1 MKTFGA
7 GFIAGIVTFILVENG
22 GLGGVLG
29 AIIAAIG
36 GVVTFFL
43 QLPIIAGVGGVLILM
58 FATLLIGREWS
69 ERARGRYDAEE
80 AFANRSRHRG
90 VNRPRRNWTVVDRP
104 R

>member
-7 GFIAGIVTFILVENG
+7 GFITGIVTLILVKNG
-22 GLGGVLG
+22 RLGGVLG
-29 AIIAAIG
+29 AILAATG
-36 GVVTFFL
+36 GIVTFFL
-43 QLPIIAGVGGVLILM
+43 ELPIIARVGGVIIVV

-69 ERARGRYDAEE
+69 ERARGLYDAEE

-90 VNRPRRNWTVVDRP
+90 VNRPRRNWTTVDRP

>member
-7 GFIAGIVTFILVENG
+7 GFITGIVTLILVENG
-22 GLGGVLG
+22 RLGGVLG
-29 AIIAAIG
+29 AILAATG
-36 GVVTFFL
+36 GSVTFFL
-43 QLPIIAGVGGVLILM
+43 ELPIIARVGGVIIVV

-90 VNRPRRNWTVVDRP
+90 VNRPRRNWTTVDRP

>member
-43 QLPIIAGVGGVLILM
+43 QLSIIAGVGGVLILM

>member
-7 GFIAGIVTFILVENG
+7 GFITGIAVFILAERG
-22 GLGGVLG
+22 SLPGVFG
-29 AIIAAIG
+29 TITRIVG
-36 GVVTFFL
+36 GVVTFFVE
-43 QLPIIAGVGGVLILM
+43 LPIIAGVGGVLIVM
-58 FATLLIGREWS
+58 FAVLLIGREWS

-90 VNRPRRNWTVVDRP
+90 VNRPRRNWNTLDRP